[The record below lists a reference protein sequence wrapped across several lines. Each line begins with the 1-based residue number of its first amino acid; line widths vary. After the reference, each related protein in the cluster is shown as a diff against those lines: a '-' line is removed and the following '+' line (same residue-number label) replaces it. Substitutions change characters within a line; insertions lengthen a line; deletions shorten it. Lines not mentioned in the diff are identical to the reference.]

1 MTHISIRVQKIGK
14 AVLTAAI
21 FVLTAC
27 SSDLVREDIL
37 PDKGCYLI
45 LNAQK
50 GCTATVTRG
59 LNLPSETSD
68 IEAIWSEGDYVTV
81 LSATGSQ
88 LGTMVPTTT
97 GSATTKLKAKLN
109 TPVSYGDQL
118 TLVFPRTTRDY
129 TGQKGTLA
137 DIASKYDYA
146 TASVTVNYADDSV
159 VSATDARFS
168 NQQAIVKFKLTT
180 GTEALNATSLTITAD
195 GLLQNASTTG
205 PVTITPE
212 TATNEIFTALS
223 GIKDGIVTLTAIAGN
238 KTYTSTSTK
247 PHSFIDGKYYVIT
260 APMQKPSASFPEPLT
275 LECFNSIDGRGC
287 YVTVKDYHDLE
298 YTTDDGAT
306 WTTYTKKIFLEI
318 GKKVSFRGDRAT
330 EETGSSIYMNIQ
342 CDGDCYIY
350 GNVMSLLSKDN
361 YATMTELPYEH
372 TFQNLFKDNKYISH
386 AEGKDLV
393 LPATKLLKNCYAQ
406 MFSGCVNFNYVKC
419 LATDI
424 SADQCTFNWLY
435 NTARRG
441 TRTFVKAAG
450 VDWPLD
456 SDSGIP
462 QGWTVIEE

>member
-1 MTHISIRVQKIGK
+1 M
-14 AVLTAAI
+14 
-21 FVLTAC
+21 TAC
-27 SSDLVREDIL
+27 NNDLAREEFL
-37 PDKGCYLI
+37 SDKGRYLS

-50 GCTATVTRG
+50 GCTTTDTRG
-59 LNLPSETSD
+59 LNQSSETSN
-68 IEAIWSEGDYVTV
+68 INAIWSEGDYVTV
-81 LSATGSQ
+81 LSTTGQ
-88 LGTMVPTTT
+88 TLGTMVPTTT

-146 TASVTVNYADDSV
+146 TASVTVNYADDSF
-159 VSATDARFS
+159 VSATDAHFS
-168 NQQAIVKFKLTT
+168 NLQAIVKFKLTT

-247 PHSFIDGKYYVIT
+247 PHSFSDGKYYVIT
-260 APMQKPSASFPEPLT
+260 APMQKPTVSYTEPLT
-275 LECFNSIDGRGC
+275 LECFNSVDGKGC
-287 YVTVKDYHDLE
+287 YVTVNDCHDLE
-298 YTTDDGAT
+298 YTLDDGAT
-306 WTTYTKKIFLEI
+306 WKAYTKRIYLAI
-318 GKKVSFRGDRAT
+318 GKKVSFRGDNST
-330 EETGSSIYMNIQ
+330 SGTGSSNYMNIK

-350 GNVMSLLSKDN
+350 GNIMSLLSKDN
-361 YATMTELPYEH
+361 FATMTELPYAN

-393 LPATKLLKNCYAQ
+393 LPATKLKINCYAF
-406 MFSGCVNFNYVKC
+406 MFSGCTNLNYVKC

-424 SADQCTFNWLY
+424 SARDCTANWLKS
-435 NTARRG
+435 TARKG
-441 TRTFVKAAG
+441 TFVKAEG
-450 VDWPLD
+450 IEWPTN